1 MLTLSSTDLMSMA
14 GHRAMHTV
22 AHLAGVAGMTAGGA
36 ALIDRLGSTRK
47 RKLQIATAATVGGLG
62 VSMMGHIASDRV
74 VETVGDGIMGAGL
87 LTFAFHLT
95 PKLFRRD
102 EDVLSPAKK

>member
-1 MLTLSSTDLMSMA
+1 MLTLTSQDLVSMA

-36 ALIDRLGSTRK
+36 ALIDRMAKTRK
-47 RKLQIATAATVGGLG
+47 GKLQLAAVATAGGLG

-102 EDVLSPAKK
+102 VNVSTP